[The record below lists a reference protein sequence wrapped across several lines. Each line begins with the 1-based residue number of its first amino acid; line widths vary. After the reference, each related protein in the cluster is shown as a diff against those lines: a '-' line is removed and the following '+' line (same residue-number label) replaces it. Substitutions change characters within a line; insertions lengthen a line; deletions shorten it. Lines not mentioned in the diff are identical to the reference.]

1 MVVIVAQKCECT
13 WYVNILYLSKWLLLL
28 FNTVLS
34 DSLWPHGLQHTRL
47 SCPPVSPGVCSNEC
61 PLNLWCYLTI
71 SSSATPF
78 FFCLQSFP
86 SSRSLRISQLF
97 PAGGPNIGA
106 SVSVLSK
113 SIQDWFPLGLIDLI
127 SFMSRVFSRTTIQDG
142 YSSNFYI
149 VCKKVNLLSCVRLCD
164 PMDCSPPVFSIHG
177 IFQAWVLQ
185 WVAIS
190 FCRGSSRPR
199 NWTRVSHIAGRR
211 FTIWATRESPYCV
224 YFIPIKKNKK

>member
-1 MVVIVAQKCECT
+1 MWMYCIFQNGCCCCSIQSCLTLCDPMDCSTPGFPVLQYLPEFAQMNAHWICDVI
-13 WYVNILYLSKWLLLL
+13 
-28 FNTVLS
+28 
-34 DSLWPHGLQHTRL
+34 
-47 SCPPVSPGVCSNEC
+47 
-61 PLNLWCYLTI
+61 LTI

-86 SSRSLRISQLF
+86 SSRSLRISRLF

-199 NWTRVSHIAGRR
+199 N
-211 FTIWATRESPYCV
+211 
-224 YFIPIKKNKK
+224 